1 MRFNVEVATLY
12 RDKTWD
18 STWGIV
24 EADNEES
31 AKDRAVE
38 DTLLDAAHH
47 SESPENIAH
56 VTAICIQ
63 TIE

>member
-1 MRFNVEVATLY
+1 MRLNVEVA
-12 RDKTWD
+12 
-18 STWGIV
+18 
-24 EADNEES
+24 NEES